1 MSTGA
6 IKFAHKMQTSDPWQC
21 VQVRFEL
28 HMKCKHDFCTVLR
41 PSGTGGEKLDQ
52 EYCAIQVAAADL
64 LKAVTQRSKEK
75 VKFTMDALAAEAQ
88 RIEEEIEEFSSRTAK
103 DVARLVTVMSDIEDD
118 SGNITKKIESI
129 NEEIESLVKEKKTFE
144 VLLTENT
151 GKLEKLRAKKGEMDQ
166 MTDTQMRRF

>member
-1 MSTGA
+1 M
-6 IKFAHKMQTSDPWQC
+6 
-21 VQVRFEL
+21 
-28 HMKCKHDFCTVLR
+28 
-41 PSGTGGEKLDQ
+41 
-52 EYCAIQVAAADL
+52 AAADL
-64 LKAVTQRSKEK
+64 LKAVTERSKEK
-75 VKFTMDALAAEAQ
+75 VKFTMDALAEEAR

-151 GKLEKLRAKKGEMDQ
+151 GKLEKLRAKKVEVDQ
-166 MTDTQMRRF
+166 MTDTEMRRF